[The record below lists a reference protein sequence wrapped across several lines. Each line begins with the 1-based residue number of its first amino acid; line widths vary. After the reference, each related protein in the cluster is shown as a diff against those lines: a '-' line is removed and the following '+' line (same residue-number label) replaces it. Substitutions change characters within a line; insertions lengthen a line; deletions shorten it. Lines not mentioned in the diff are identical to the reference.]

1 LNRARRLV
9 ENGRVEHKPG
19 KDLAAAEPPVP
30 KGLGETI
37 RDVASRVPKYAKL
50 SASLTREGAMSA
62 TARSPLTQVLGDGGI
77 GRLARWAPQLRQ
89 LDRTLASIGTI
100 RHVLGE
106 MRSERADAHLE
117 AAGLT
122 REQIERDYDTL
133 TSLGRRLSDDA
144 ARNARKLLHGGAHH
158 AGKLTGRGLRA
169 FRRWQASLDED

>member
-1 LNRARRLV
+1 MER
-9 ENGRVEHKPG
+9 KPG
-19 KDLAAAEPPVP
+19 KDVTAARPAVPTGLA
-30 KGLGETI
+30 ETI
-37 RDVASRVPKYAKL
+37 RDVASRVPAYAKL
-50 SASLTREGAMSA
+50 SASLAREGAMSA
-62 TARSPLTQVLGDGGI
+62 SRGSPLTRVLGNSGV

-100 RHVLGE
+100 RFALGE
-106 MRSERADAHLE
+106 MQSDRADAHLE

-144 ARNARKLLHGGAHH
+144 ARNARKLLHDGAHH

-169 FRRWQASLDED
+169 FRRWQARLDED